1 MPQVPLRN
9 SLTWKGS
16 KNQFEQNN
24 QKRDTLTGQRQSAE
38 FESPQRFQTFKN
50 TNNNN
55 NNDNNGYGT
64 HRRQDGQST
73 AEAFRS
79 PHIRFKEDTS
89 GPAYFPSYQD
99 DYASQGNCY
108 SKVLDLILGQ

>member
-24 QKRDTLTGQRQSAE
+24 QKRDTLTGQRQGAE
-38 FESPQRFQTFKN
+38 FESPQRFQNFKK
-50 TNNNN
+50 
-55 NNDNNGYGT
+55 NNDGYGT

-73 AEAFRS
+73 AETFRS
-79 PHIRFKEDTS
+79 PHIRFKEDTP

-99 DYASQGNCY
+99 DYASQGNFY
-108 SKVLDLILGQ
+108 SKVLD